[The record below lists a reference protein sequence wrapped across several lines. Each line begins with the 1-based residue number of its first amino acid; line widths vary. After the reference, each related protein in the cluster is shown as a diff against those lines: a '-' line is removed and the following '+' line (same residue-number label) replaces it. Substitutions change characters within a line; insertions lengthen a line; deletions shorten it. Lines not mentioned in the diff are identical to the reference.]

1 MSSADLESACVKLS
15 GYLWAFVAVVVAS
28 AATFVIHPWLGPSV
42 SLMFFPAVVLAAVYG
57 GHGPGLFATVL
68 STLSLAFF
76 FVPPRYSLEVGPDDL
91 FRLTAFAAVAV
102 ATASLSASRRRAQD
116 AQRRALDELHAALT
130 TLRKVSGWPTFVGAG
145 FDEGSRQLLAHA
157 ASVVGCTRAIAA
169 WETEDEPWIYVA
181 DSASMEALT
190 HLAPTDAPASAATT
204 ALRGATLGC
213 EGPRGEHA
221 DASAPFALEHLAG
234 RVYFIGLASPSP
246 DVIPLIEVVARE
258 VGNSLEHLYTQQR
271 LQQVAVREDRLRVA
285 RDLHDGVLQSLT
297 GIRFQLQALADRHA
311 ERSAIADH
319 LLAIERAIALEQRE
333 LRRFIEDL
341 KPASRR
347 PVEEGGVARTLEQ
360 LRDRLGAE
368 WKAPI
373 TVRVTPADL
382 GLRPDVEEGVRLLV
396 REAAI
401 NALKHA
407 HPSRVSVEV
416 DAGTDGLLQLVIA
429 NDGRGFPFRGRLD
442 FDALMASNA
451 APVSLCERVKELGGS
466 IVIESGVTGSRVEIT
481 LPVGRAAS

>member
-1 MSSADLESACVKLS
+1 VKLS
-15 GYLWAFVAVVVAS
+15 AYLWSLVAVVVAT
-28 AATFVIHPWLGPSV
+28 AATLLIQPWMGPSL
-42 SLMFFPAVVLAAVYG
+42 SLMFFPAVVVAAVYG
-57 GHGPGLFATVL
+57 GHGPALFATVL
-68 STLSLAFF
+68 STCSLAFF
-76 FVPPRYSLEVGPDDL
+76 FVPPRYSFDLGTDDWI
-91 FRLTAFAAVAV
+91 RLSAFAAVAV

-157 ASVVGCTRAIAA
+157 ASVVGCARAIAS

-181 DSASMEALT
+181 DSASTEALT
-190 HLAPTDAPASAATT
+190 HLAPTDTPAPGATA

-213 EGPRGEHA
+213 EGPRGERA

-234 RVYFIGLASPSP
+234 RVYFIGIPWPSP
-246 DVIPLIEVVARE
+246 DVIPLAEVVARE
-258 VGNSLEHLYTQQR
+258 VGNSLEHLYIHQR
-271 LQQVAVREDRLRVA
+271 LQQVAVREDRIRVA

-297 GIRFQLQALADRHA
+297 GIRFQLQALADRPA
-311 ERSAIADH
+311 EKSAVGDH
-319 LLAIERAIALEQRE
+319 LLAIERAIAIEQRE

-341 KPASRR
+341 KPVPRR
-347 PVEEGGVARTLEQ
+347 PVEQGGVARTLEE

-373 TVRVTPADL
+373 TVRVTPAGL

-396 REAAI
+396 REAVI

-416 DAGTDGLLQLVIA
+416 DAGGDGALSLVIA

-442 FDALMASNA
+442 LDALLASNA
-451 APVSLCERVKELGGS
+451 APVSLCERVKELAGS

-481 LPVGRAAS
+481 LPVAPAGS